1 MSSKRTCAEKRNPS
15 ADLSFLALCNV
26 TKEYRTAGNLWGGG
40 SSRITAVADVTLRIR
55 AGEAWGLVGES
66 GSGKSTLARMAV
78 ALQRPTSGKV
88 VMSGADLGALGK
100 KALRGL
106 RRQMQIVFQNP
117 YSALDPLMSVGASIE
132 EPLVNFDVAD
142 VEERKQRVANL
153 LRDVGLPERVMNAYP
168 HQLSGG
174 ERQRACIARAIALR
188 PQFLVCDEPVSAL
201 DKSVQ
206 AQIIN
211 LLCSLK
217 EQYGL
222 TYLLISHDLAVVN
235 HVCDKVAVMLRGKI
249 IEQGDRRDVLFQPA
263 HPYTQALKV
272 AASDRIASA
281 RTPVQPRGLDAPPE
295 RGCIF
300 QDRCPSVQRFC
311 QEETPVLREI
321 RTGHLVA
328 CHFPNISRTKP

>member
-1 MSSKRTCAEKRNPS
+1 MMSSKHARMEKRNL
-15 ADLSFLALCNV
+15 ATDLSLLALCNV
-26 TKEYRTAGNLWGGG
+26 TKEYRTAGNLWGGN
-40 SSRITAVADVTLRIR
+40 SSRFTAVEDVTLRIR

-78 ALQRPTSGKV
+78 ALQSPTSGKV
-88 VMSGADLGALGK
+88 VLSGADLGTLGK

-117 YSALDPLMSVGASIE
+117 YSALDPLMSIGASIE
-132 EPLVNFDVAD
+132 EPLINFDVAD
-142 VEERKQRVANL
+142 VEERKRRVASL
-153 LRDVGLPERVMNAYP
+153 LRDVGLPERMMNAYP
-168 HQLSGG
+168 YQLSGG
-174 ERQRACIARAIALR
+174 ERQRVCIARALALR

-211 LLCSLK
+211 LLRTLK
-217 EQYGL
+217 ERYGL

-249 IEQGDRRDVLFQPA
+249 IEQGDRRDVLFQSA
-263 HPYTQALKV
+263 HPYTQALRV

-281 RTPVQPRGLDAPPE
+281 STAAQPRGPDTPPE
-295 RGCIF
+295 RGCVF
-300 QDRCPSVQRFC
+300 HDRCPSAQRFC
-311 QEETPVLREI
+311 HEETPALREI

-328 CHFPNISRTKP
+328 CHFPR

>member
-1 MSSKRTCAEKRNPS
+1 MSSKHTRMEKRNPA
-15 ADLSFLALCNV
+15 ADISLLALCNL
-26 TKEYRTAGNLWGGG
+26 TKEYRSAGNLWGGN
-40 SSRITAVADVTLRIR
+40 SSRLTAVENVTLRIR

-78 ALQRPTSGKV
+78 ALQRPTSGQV
-88 VMSGADLGALGK
+88 VLSGADLGTLGK

-142 VEERKQRVANL
+142 VEERKQRVASL
-153 LRDVGLPERVMNAYP
+153 LRDVGLPERMMNAYP
-168 HQLSGG
+168 YQLSGG
-174 ERQRACIARAIALR
+174 ERQRVCIARALALR
-188 PQFLVCDEPVSAL
+188 PRFLVCDEPVSAL

-211 LLCSLK
+211 LLRTLK

-235 HVCDKVAVMLRGKI
+235 HVCDKIAVMLRGKI

-263 HPYTQALKV
+263 HPYTRALKA
-272 AASDRIASA
+272 AASNIVANPWDLA
-281 RTPVQPRGLDAPPE
+281 RRPGRESMFE
-295 RGCIF
+295 RGCVF
-300 QDRCPSVQRFC
+300 QYRCPSAQRFC
-311 QEETPVLREI
+311 REETPTLREI
-321 RTGHLVA
+321 RTGHFAA
-328 CHFPNISRTKP
+328 CHFPFKEL